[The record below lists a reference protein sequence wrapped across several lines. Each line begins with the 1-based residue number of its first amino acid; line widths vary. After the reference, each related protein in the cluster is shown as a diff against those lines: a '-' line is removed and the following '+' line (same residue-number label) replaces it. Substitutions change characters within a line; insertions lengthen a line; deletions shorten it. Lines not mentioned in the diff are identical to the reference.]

1 MAGSRTNSGS
11 GHEPVARLDSR
22 QEALPELT
30 AAEVI
35 PSRLRPAPSQRLR
48 LTRERDPP
56 EPDPFAALL
65 GRSTAA
71 RGDSWSEQH
80 GCCSDHSDDTGS
92 QQSHGT
98 PRGSSRP
105 SDSFVSPPEDAVP
118 TAHAGPL
125 QGLWYLSGRQPNTP
139 VVVPCAR
146 AVRGGSRRRAA
157 PRAEAGASPVRVS
170 PWPNPVTRGDQGL
183 QDAAVASRTPS
194 RARSWRAA
202 GQETAPS
209 LVATGRLA
217 ATSERP
223 SQDDLRRHSVPAPV
237 GPSTRGPG

>member
-1 MAGSRTNSGS
+1 MARSRTNSGS
-11 GHEPVARLDSR
+11 GHEPAARLDSR

-30 AAEVI
+30 AAEVV

-48 LTRERDPP
+48 LARERDPP
-56 EPDPFAALL
+56 EPDPLTALL
-65 GRSTAA
+65 GRSAAA
-71 RGDSWSEQH
+71 RGDSWSEQYD
-80 GCCSDHSDDTGS
+80 CCSDDSDDTGS

-146 AVRGGSRRRAA
+146 AVPGGPRRRAA
-157 PRAEAGASPVRVS
+157 TRTEGGASPVRVS
-170 PWPNPVTRGDQGL
+170 PWPNPVTRGGRGL

-194 RARSWRAA
+194 GARSRRVA
-202 GQETAPS
+202 GQETAPW
-209 LVATGRLA
+209 LVTTGSLA
-217 ATSERP
+217 ATSERR

-237 GPSTRGPG
+237 GPGTRGPG